1 MHSMIVHEN
10 RIVKQAEG
18 LNLPHP
24 QLLLPRNQ
32 KCGAVWKSSG
42 TLARKFVLEFLYPSG
57 SVNKALLSS
66 ECRVR
71 VHSDVTHQ
79 NMVIHTINV
88 FSFLGT
94 GGGYGVE
101 LFTSGYVHKGN
112 WVQDWMNVLFH
123 LKLKKKI

>member
-18 LNLPHP
+18 INLPHP

-32 KCGAVWKSSG
+32 KCGTDWKNSG
-42 TLARKFVLEFLYPSG
+42 TLTRKLVLEFLYPSS
-57 SVNKALLSS
+57 SVNKALLPS
-66 ECRVR
+66 EGRVR
-71 VHSDVTHQ
+71 VHSDVTYQ

-88 FSFLGT
+88 FSLFGT

-101 LFTSGYVHKGN
+101 LFTSRYIHEGN
-112 WVQDWMNVLFH
+112 WV
-123 LKLKKKI
+123 

>member
-10 RIVKQAEG
+10 RIDKQAEG

-32 KCGAVWKSSG
+32 KCGTDWKSSG

-57 SVNKALLSS
+57 SVNKALLPS
-66 ECRVR
+66 EGRVR

-88 FSFLGT
+88 FSLLGT

-101 LFTSGYVHKGN
+101 LFTSGYIHKGN
-112 WVQDWMNVLFH
+112 WV
-123 LKLKKKI
+123 

>member
-1 MHSMIVHEN
+1 MIVHEN
-10 RIVKQAEG
+10 RIDKQAGG
-18 LNLPHP
+18 LTYHT
-24 QLLLPRNQ
+24 RNCFCPT
-32 KCGAVWKSSG
+32 KESAELIESSG
-42 TLARKFVLEFLYPSG
+42 TLARKLSLEFLYPSS

-88 FSFLGT
+88 FSLLGT

-101 LFTSGYVHKGN
+101 FFTSGYINK
-112 WVQDWMNVLFH
+112 
-123 LKLKKKI
+123 